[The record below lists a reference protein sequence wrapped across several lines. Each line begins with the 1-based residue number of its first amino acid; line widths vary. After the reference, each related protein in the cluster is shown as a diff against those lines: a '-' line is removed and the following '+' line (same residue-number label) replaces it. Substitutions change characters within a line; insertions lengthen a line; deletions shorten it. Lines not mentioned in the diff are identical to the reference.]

1 MFVSKR
7 LTRLMLYVVIA
18 SMVLGCGSFIRIV
31 VVTGEPSIENDTA
44 LLQHEEALTPK
55 GVE

>member
-31 VVTGEPSIENDTA
+31 VVTGEPKIENDTA
-44 LLQHEEALTPK
+44 LMQQEDTLAPKEA
-55 GVE
+55 E